1 MQNARQLGLL
11 LQFFEGGAYACGT
24 HTYAGG
30 GFADALHIDS
40 GALYERLLAQ
50 LLHGEFLSVVSGN
63 HSQARGAAVHTVQ
76 LFIEGEFH
84 SRLVLLIL
92 KLLAIVA
99 TLSTHQGAEIF
110 LSVVV
115 CLVIA
120 VIEYIQHQV
129 FAQEG

>member
-1 MQNARQLGLL
+1 M
-11 LQFFEGGAYACGT
+11 
-24 HTYAGG
+24 
-30 GFADALHIDS
+30 
-40 GALYERLLAQ
+40 
-50 LLHGEFLSVVSGN
+50 
-63 HSQARGAAVHTVQ
+63 
-76 LFIEGEFH
+76 
-84 SRLVLLIL
+84 IL

-99 TLSTHQGAEIF
+99 TLSTHQSAEIF